1 MSAITPVW
9 TTPSSCAGAYTIGIE
24 IVDLVLDFRCG
35 VGGVCLLFCSC
46 DHGQQSL
53 SHGTDSL
60 KSLSPGHK
68 SSRPCE
74 GAGAASPPLV
84 AAARRLQGELAPCN
98 LSLPCK
104 GPVPVPGQ
112 HFCAGARPKSAAT
125 PWGTSG
131 VRVGVLCVRTSLCL
145 ERGSPRGRQRLWQAP
160 GCWRPERGV

>member
-1 MSAITPVW
+1 MLRD
-9 TTPSSCAGAYTIGIE
+9 GAWQSGGSNFTHGLYTIGKVIAT
-24 IVDLVLDFRCG
+24 LVLDIPRGAGSVYPFR
-35 VGGVCLLFCSC
+35 SC
-46 DHGQQSL
+46 DRGQQSL
-53 SHGTDSL
+53 SHGTDNL

-68 SSRPCE
+68 SSRLCK

-104 GPVPVPGQ
+104 GLVPVPGQ